1 MRIPGIFVEVRG
13 DYSFLRE
20 DLDKAKTIA
29 KAGAADIANSLN
41 GAMDARG
48 VSTNT
53 NALINNISKVQSAS
67 KNASVDFAALTKS
80 TEGVGGAVGM
90 TDKAFASFQARML
103 QTKAQQEADRAF
115 NALTKSMGMSRL
127 ESAQFHMQM
136 GDTTGGLKILGGV
149 AMSTAPYILA
159 VGAAAIYAGK
169 ACFDSALAAD
179 RLNKAY
185 GAIEGSST
193 GARQQLKFLYDESNR
208 LGMQFQDSAAAAK
221 GFFAAGKGTTLEG
234 DLHRIYSGVSEAGS
248 ALSLSKDEM
257 SGVFL
262 ALGQMMSKGKVQA
275 EELRGQL
282 GERLPGAFTLAAKS
296 MGVTTAELDKML
308 EQGQVLAED
317 LLPKLADALHEKYGK
332 AAMEATDGAAQS
344 VNRMSTEWEL
354 FKSNVMDNSAT
365 ISAIKAIT
373 GALRQASDE
382 LTQSEMRK
390 AGIKK
395 SGGSDYGVYDVM
407 AGTGYDDSYDYTA
420 QEIEDYRTFQTI
432 DQDAIKRKK
441 RWAQYQKEQAADA
454 ANMEKAYGRAS
465 AAYKE
470 LTKDT
475 DRAKRDEI
483 MRKSADGI
491 RDMETQR
498 ANDPENAALWDSRI
512 IEAKQETAR
521 RIADLGKKGV
531 ASAKKDAREKEQ
543 ALDAYYSYVGTRS
556 EESEESMVD
565 AENRKHDKIMA
576 AAQKY
581 YAKSAEWPAMQD
593 ELERGYQEHIT
604 KIHEDATK
612 KKEDAWDKFYA
623 YVGSKGA
630 GFTELEIARAERSR
644 DEQIKNLDALG
655 ITEEQLYERRAQ
667 VTAAFEAKRTEIT
680 QKAANVRR
688 DITEAMQDKIDQA
701 TGTDAQKRA
710 TQTDKEIREW
720 REKWLEAGKGTAEEF
735 DKMAVNYR
743 SIMEKANDETTL
755 AYKKLWENAI
765 DRIDGAF
772 ANMWKDFIT
781 GSKSAMESLKS
792 MFQNTLAEIAHAAIT
807 KPIVVQMSGMFTGS
821 SLFSSAAYAG
831 GGGGIFS
838 GGGTSGSTTGAGG
851 VATGGASGSGM
862 NVGSLVSPS
871 WFTPSS
877 WAASANSWAAQSMPG
892 LFGTGASAYGAGMTA
907 GTTAYGSAF
916 GSAYSSALATGATT
930 GAAVAE
936 ATAAAEAAS
945 TAATAAA
952 NGAQAT
958 LTGTLGAMGIAGG
971 IGMLLGNML
980 GDKTGGMSTGGGA
993 AIGAGIG
1000 SIVPGIGTVIGGL
1013 VGGAAGFLGGSIFGG
1028 GKGPRTASLYSAIDS
1043 TWGGDWEKNAS
1054 DVAWGSRGMD
1064 TQSEFAKGMYKWIGD
1079 TANTQREEIKS
1090 IIAAT
1095 DNADAVNK
1103 ALEDTRVLFGH
1114 GFRGRDGH
1122 SIYEW
1127 NVNSDMEANMK
1138 AIAEEMKEVLW
1149 EGVMNASKDLDWSS
1163 EDFKTDFSTVEGTQ
1177 TTYATIAALDAIND
1191 AIGQVKEPTDGLTTA
1206 LKAVDTQFDAY
1217 KDTLEALGYGVK
1229 TLTQLE
1235 ADRAEVLAKVKAEY
1249 TKAFDDDMEAR
1260 YLAIYGTS
1268 TEQQAQA
1275 LRVKHENEL
1284 TAAGTSYGKDSL
1296 QYFQL
1301 LATQEME
1308 RNAFAATTAQT
1319 ALATAQNNYVSALQS
1334 SYTAMK
1340 GFASSVK
1347 KLREDLLLDSELST
1361 LSVPDRY
1368 GTASARLA
1376 DLTAKALAGDTDA
1389 MAELQDVSR
1398 TYLEVSKEY
1407 NADFAAY
1414 RNDFDRV
1421 QGILQQV
1428 EGYASTQADEAS
1440 KQYEAITG
1448 GALAIVTKLDE
1459 LKAAFLSAQTAANA
1473 LKPSASSDATT
1484 RALDQMYQS
1493 TLGRSADAAGLT
1505 YWKDQLSSGAMSAGD
1520 ISRAIAGSAENV
1532 NQLYESILG
1541 RTGEQAGI
1549 EHWSGLLASGAMT
1562 EAEVIKA
1569 FYNSPEYLASHS
1581 HAKGGIAS
1589 GWSIVGEEGPEA
1601 VNFTN
1606 PARVYTASQTRAAL
1620 GGDGAD
1626 LAGELRAL
1634 RQEVAGMRAEN
1645 ERLLTSVNT
1654 NTQKTRDYLE
1664 KFDEDGMPVTRE
1676 A

>member
-29 KAGAADIANSLN
+29 KAGATDIANSLN

-103 QTKAQQEADRAF
+103 QTKAQEQADKAF

-136 GDTTGGLKILGGV
+136 GDTAGGLKILGGM
-149 AMSTAPYILA
+149 AMSAAPYLLA

-221 GFFAAGKGTTLEG
+221 GFFAAGKGTSLEG
-234 DLHRIYSGVSEAGS
+234 DLRKIYSSVSEAGT

-257 SGVFL
+257 GGVFM

-332 AAMEATDGAAQS
+332 AAIEAADGAAQS

-354 FKSNVMDNSAT
+354 FKSNVMDTDGILGGIRVVTDSLKGMNRGLVESKMMAAGITPDNSGKMNQGWYE
-365 ISAIKAIT
+365 SAAFGADLAGSQYSDAQIKAFQEFGTTDTDLINKQVQAQLRAQLEMGQNVQKEKILAQV
-373 GALRQASDE
+373 GAATKDYLKDTPEMKVQKANDE
-382 LTQSEMRK
+382 YE
-390 AGIKK
+390 
-395 SGGSDYGVYDVM
+395 DVM
-407 AGTGYDDSYDYTA
+407 KKLRTA
-420 QEIEDYRTFQTI
+420 REAFP
-432 DQDAIKRKK
+432 
-441 RWAQYQKEQAADA
+441 EQAD
-454 ANMEKAYGRAS
+454 RW
-465 AAYKE
+465 
-470 LTKDT
+470 
-475 DRAKRDEI
+475 RAKEV
-483 MRKSADGI
+483 AA
-491 RDMETQR
+491 TQKHQQ
-498 ANDPENAALWDSRI
+498 D
-512 IEAKQETAR
+512 
-521 RIADLGKKGV
+521 IADIGKKGV
-531 ASAKKDAREKEQ
+531 ASAKKDAREHEQ
-543 ALDAYYSYVGTRS
+543 VTDAYYSYVGTKTEDS
-556 EESEESMVD
+556 LDLMED
-565 AENRKHDKIMA
+565 AESRKHDKLA
-576 AAQKY
+576 ASIQKQYGATAQGQEMLYNLSVAYSEKVEKL
-581 YAKSAEWPAMQD
+581 YADADKK
-593 ELERGYQEHIT
+593 R
-604 KIHEDATK
+604 EDAAK
-612 KKEDAWDKFYA
+612 KA
-623 YVGSKGA
+623 
-630 GFTELEIARAERSR
+630 LE
-644 DEQIKNLDALG
+644 
-655 ITEEQLYERRAQ
+655 EEQKI
-667 VTAAFEAKRTEIT
+667 AFA
-680 QKAANVRR
+680 RR
-688 DITEAMQDKIDQA
+688 DIAEAMQDKMFQA
-701 TGTDAQKRA
+701 TGTDAQKKA
-710 TQTDKEIREW
+710 AQTEKEIREW
-720 REKWLEAGKGTAEEF
+720 REKWEKMGLGTMEEF
-735 DKMAVNYR
+735 DNMAAHYR
-743 SIMEKANDETTL
+743 EVMGKANDETAATFR
-755 AYKKLWENAI
+755 KLWENAI

-807 KPIVVQMSGMFTGS
+807 RPIVVQMSGMFTGS
-821 SLFSSAAYAG
+821 SLFSSTAYA

-838 GGGTSGSTTGAGG
+838 GGGTSGGTTGAGG

-892 LFGTGASAYGAGMTA
+892 LFGASTNVSGQMA
-907 GTTAYGSAF
+907 AYGSA
-916 GSAYSSALATGATT
+916 YSTALEAGKTAVE
-930 GAAVAE
+930 AAQIAN
-936 ATAAAEAAS
+936 AAAE
-945 TAATAAA
+945 
-952 NGAQAT
+952 GAQVS
-958 LTGTLGAMGIAGG
+958 LTGTLGATGIAGG

-1000 SIVPGIGTVIGGL
+1000 NMVVPGVGAIVGGL
-1013 VGGAAGFLGGSIFGG
+1013 LGGLGGFGLSSIFGG
-1028 GKGPRTASLYSAIDS
+1028 GKGPRTASLYTNVQGA
-1043 TWGGDWEKNAS
+1043 WGEDFEANAAGH
-1054 DVAWGSRGMD
+1054 AWGSRGMATD
-1064 TQSEFAKGMYKWIGD
+1064 TEFAKTMYKWIGD
-1079 TANTQREEIKS
+1079 TANTQRAEIQA
-1090 IIAAT
+1090 IIDVT
-1095 DNADAVNK
+1095 DNAAAVNK
-1103 ALEDTRVLFGH
+1103 ALESTQVAFGH
-1114 GFRGRDGH
+1114 GFRGRDGN

-1127 NVNSDMEANMK
+1127 NKNSDMEANME
-1138 AIAEEMKEVLW
+1138 AIAEEMQEVLW

-1163 EDFKTDFSTVEGTQ
+1163 EDFTTDFSTVEGTQ
-1177 TTYATIAALDAIND
+1177 TTYATIAALAAIND
-1191 AIGQVKEPTDGLTTA
+1191 AIGEIKEPTDGLTTV

-1249 TKAFDDDMEAR
+1249 TKAFTDDMDAR
-1260 YLAIYGTS
+1260 YLALFGTS

-1284 TAAGTSYGKDSL
+1284 TAAGTSYGVNSD
-1296 QYFQL
+1296 QYSRL
-1301 LATQEME
+1301 LAMQVLE
-1308 RNAFAATTAQT
+1308 RNAFEATAAQAT
-1319 ALATAQNNYVSALQS
+1319 LATAQNNYVNALQS
-1334 SYTAMK
+1334 TYTAMK
-1340 GFASSVK
+1340 GFATSVK

-1361 LSVPDRY
+1361 LSVTDRY

-1376 DLTAKALAGDTDA
+1376 DLTAKALSGDTDA

-1398 TYLEVSKEY
+1398 SYLEVSKEY

-1414 RNDFDRV
+1414 RRDFDLV
-1421 QGILQQV
+1421 QSTLNQV
-1428 EGYASTQADEAS
+1428 ESYASAQADAANAEVT
-1440 KQYEAITG
+1440 AITG
-1448 GALAIVTKLDE
+1448 AVISIVAKLDE
-1459 LKAAFLSAQTAANA
+1459 LKAAFLTAQTAAGAATASGYAVAN
-1473 LKPSASSDATT
+1473 KSAEAAYLAANPDVA
-1484 RALDQMYQS
+1484 A
-1493 TLGRSADAAGLT
+1493 AVAAGEFG
-1505 YWKDQLSSGAMSAGD
+1505 SGLAHYSQFGQYE
-1520 ISRAIAGSAENV
+1520 SRATAGYSA
-1532 NQLYESILG
+1532 I
-1541 RTGEQAGI
+1541 TGEA
-1549 EHWSGLLASGAMT
+1549 A
-1562 EAEVIKA
+1562 
-1569 FYNSPEYLASHS
+1569 YLAANPDVARAVAAGEFISAAQHYALYGQAEGR
-1581 HAKGGIAS
+1581 HYATGGYAS
-1589 GWSIVGEEGPEA
+1589 PGYAMVGEEGPEL
-1601 VNFTN
+1601 VQFKN

-1645 ERLLTSVNT
+1645 ERLLTSVARSS
-1654 NTQKTRDYLE
+1654 QKTTDTLE
-1664 KFDEDGMPVTRE
+1664 KFDFDGLPAERE